1 MNVIH
6 IHEEYPEHDWVRNED
21 GSIDTFAMAYDYHN
35 GPECKRCYHSFC
47 EHCNPDGYTDTPCIV
62 DYYKCPICGKKL
74 NIHQKFCDECG
85 TKLDWED

>member
-1 MNVIH
+1 MQVIH

-35 GPECKRCYHSFC
+35 GPRCKRCYHSFC
-47 EHCNPDGYTDTPCIV
+47 EDCNPDGYNDTPCIV

-74 NIHQKFCDECG
+74 NIHQKFCCECG
-85 TKLDWED
+85 TKLEWED